1 MKSYTS
7 SIFLSAFLIFQVQP
21 MIAHYILPWF
31 GGTNS
36 VWSAVVLFFQLMLV
50 GGYLYADWLS
60 KAIAPERQWRIHG
73 ALLGIAAGL
82 ILVLGFVWPAP
93 VIPSASWKPSTAEQP
108 VLYIFFLLTI
118 SVGLPYFILAS
129 NSPLIQSWFAHTQT
143 GRSPYWLYALSNAG
157 SLFGLLSYPVLIE
170 PSLRLGEQG
179 WLWSGLYLLF
189 AALTFAIVWQ
199 LRRLSYPQAV
209 QPKEGV
215 HIAAPTEITLI
226 HRLLWL
232 TLSAITSV
240 MMLVVTTR
248 LTQDIAPVPMLW
260 ILPLTIY
267 LLSFI
272 IAFAGEQY
280 YHRQAFLAL
289 LTLTSIGLLFIP
301 LIPNVPIILQIVLN
315 LLFLFATCMTAHGEV
330 YRLRPSAQHLTHFYL
345 LISIGGAVGGIIVN
359 FIAPLV
365 FNDYWEFYIGWIIT
379 YLLLLFLGAKQLNVR
394 QRQPIILLGA
404 TATVM
409 SILIGYVMII
419 NSQTA
424 IWSERNF
431 YGVLRVIERDNVHLL
446 VHGTTI
452 HGAQYI
458 AADKRDN
465 PIGYYGPDSGIALA
479 LQNHPRY
486 GQGIKVG
493 LVGLGVGVLAAYG
506 QKHDIYRFYEINPLV
521 IDLANG
527 AHGFFSFLP
536 DSQARAVTIEIIPG
550 DARLS
555 LEDERNRGETQGY
568 DILVVD
574 AFSSDTIPVHLLTQ
588 EALELYLHHL
598 APDGILVIHITN
610 RHLDLTPL
618 IWTSARQLGL
628 YAGIIRNNIPQ
639 DEQTVIF
646 PSVWAL
652 LARQPTLLSQPA
664 LAGKVDTL
672 EQFSSNLRPWTDDY
686 SNIFQLLR
694 GWRFG
699 SDS

>member
-50 GGYLYADWLS
+50 GGYFYADWLS

-73 ALLGIAAGL
+73 ALLGIAAVL
-82 ILVLGFVWPAP
+82 ILGLGFVWPAP

-129 NSPLIQSWFAHTQT
+129 NSPLIQNWFAHTQT

-157 SLFGLLSYPVLIE
+157 SLFGLLSYPFLIE

-189 AALTFAIVWQ
+189 AVLTFAIVWR
-199 LRRLSYPQAV
+199 LRRPNHPPPA

-215 HIAAPTEITLI
+215 HIAAPAEITLV

-232 TLSAITSV
+232 ALSAITSV
-240 MMLVVTTR
+240 MMLAVTNR
-248 LTQDIAPVPMLW
+248 LTQEIAPVPMLW

-272 IAFAGEQY
+272 IAFASEQY

-289 LTLTSIGLLFIP
+289 LTLTSIGLLLTP
-301 LIPNVPIILQIVLN
+301 LFPNVPIILQIGLN
-315 LLFLFATCMTAHGEV
+315 LLFLFAICMTAHGEI
-330 YRLRPSAQHLTHFYL
+330 YRLRPSTQHLTHFYL
-345 LISIGGAVGGIIVN
+345 LISVGGAAGGIIVN
-359 FIAPLV
+359 FITPLL

-379 YLLLLFLGAKQLNVR
+379 YLLLLFLGAKQLNVQ
-394 QRQPIILLGA
+394 QRKPTILLGA
-404 TATVM
+404 TATIM

-419 NSQTA
+419 DSQTS
-424 IWSERNF
+424 IWRERNF
-431 YGVLRVIERDNVHLL
+431 YGVLRVVERENVYML
-446 VHGTTI
+446 VHGLTI
-452 HGAQYI
+452 HGAQY
-458 AADKRDN
+458 ATADKRDR
-465 PIGYYGPDSGIALA
+465 PIGYYGDDSGISLVVK
-479 LQNHPRY
+479 NHPRY
-486 GQGIKVG
+486 GQGMKVG
-493 LVGLGVGVLAAYG
+493 VIGLGAGVLAAYG

-527 AHGFFSFLP
+527 AHGFFSFLS

-555 LEDERNRGETQGY
+555 LEDERNRGEVQGY
-568 DILVVD
+568 DILIVD
-574 AFSSDTIPVHLLTQ
+574 AFSSDSIPVHLLTQ

-598 APDGILVIHITN
+598 APDGILAIHITN
-610 RHLDLTPL
+610 RNLDLTPL

-628 YAGIIRNNIPQ
+628 YAGIVRNNIPQ
-639 DEQTVIF
+639 DEQTVMF
-646 PSVWAL
+646 PSIWSFL
-652 LARQPTLLSQPA
+652 SRQPTLFSQPA

-672 EQFSSNLRPWTDDY
+672 EHYSSNLRPWTDDY

-694 GWRFG
+694 GW
-699 SDS
+699 